1 MERRYFIKQAFV
13 TAAGTALLPGI
24 MKGNALWEPLIID
37 GKAPGKPFTHF
48 WSKTVGGGRASEG
61 LRAPWLEQ
69 LQFSKKN
76 CGFEY
81 VRCHGIFHDDMFV
94 FKSNNGATVYN
105 WQYVDELYDKM
116 LKSGV
121 KPFVELN
128 VFPKEIAGSQST
140 QLWWK
145 AHVAPPAEMVKWGDM
160 MTGFAKHLIERFGI
174 DEVSTWY
181 FEVWN
186 EPDQQ
191 NWWQGTKAQY
201 FDMYKTSVT
210 AIKAVSPR
218 LRVGGPAT
226 GSFGADGKGPWIEEF
241 LAYCATEKLA
251 VDFVSLHPYP
261 SDAGMARELDATF
274 KDLQWL
280 NGVVRKSA
288 FPQAEI
294 HATAWSSS
302 ANSRD
307 LMHDSMPAAAYIIKA
322 NADSIGLVDS
332 LAYTSFTDGYD
343 EAGIGDAFHGG
354 VGLVNNQAI
363 PKPAFHAYRMLH
375 LLGDEMLYNKD
386 GIVITR
392 HKDSKKIT
400 AIVYNF
406 PTAVKTTPT
415 GAPDQIMNAGEE
427 RAFNLKLTNVHPDA
441 RFNVEIMDRDNGFA
455 LKAWKDA
462 GSPEVPTKEQA
473 QTLQQMGMA
482 VKEEQIM
489 ASTTGILQVGKSLKP
504 WDVVL
509 IDETN

>member
-1 MERRYFIKQAFV
+1 MERRNFIKQAFV

-24 MKGNALWEPLIID
+24 MKGNALWEPIIID
-37 GKAPGKPFTHF
+37 AKIPGKPFTHF
-48 WSKTVGGGRASEG
+48 WSKTIGGGRASEG
-61 LRAPWLEQ
+61 LRAAWLEQ
-69 LQFSKKN
+69 LQFSKKM

-94 FKSNNGATVYN
+94 FKSNNGTTVYN

-121 KPFVELN
+121 KPFVELS
-128 VFPKEIAGSQST
+128 VFPKEIAGSQAT
-140 QLWWK
+140 QFWWK
-145 AHVAPPAEMVKWGDM
+145 AHVAAPAEMSKWGDM

-174 DEVSTWY
+174 EEVSTWY

-186 EPDQQ
+186 EPDQRT
-191 NWWQGTKAQY
+191 WWEGTKAQY
-201 FDMYKTSVT
+201 FDLYKTTVN

-226 GSFGADGKGPWIEEF
+226 GSFSADGKGPWIEEF

-261 SDAGMARELDATF
+261 TEGGMAREIDATF

-294 HATAWSSS
+294 HATEWSSS
-302 ANSRD
+302 ANARD
-307 LMHDSMPAAAYIIKA
+307 AMHDNMPAAAYIIKV
-322 NADSIGLVDS
+322 NADSIGLVNS

-343 EAGIGDAFHGG
+343 ETGTGDAFHGG
-354 VGLVNNQAI
+354 VGLLNNQTI
-363 PKPAFHAYRMLH
+363 PKPSFHAYRMLH

-392 HKDSKKIT
+392 HSDSKKIT

-406 PTAVKTTPT
+406 PTAVKTTPA
-415 GAPDQIMNAGEE
+415 GAPDQILNVGEE

-441 RFNVEIMDRDNGFA
+441 RFNVEIMDHDDGNA
-455 LKAWKDA
+455 VHAWKNA

-473 QTLQQMGMA
+473 HTLQQMGMA
-482 VKEEQIM
+482 VREEQIM
-489 ASTTGILQVGKSLKP
+489 ASTTGVLQVGKSLKP

-509 IDETN
+509 IDETK